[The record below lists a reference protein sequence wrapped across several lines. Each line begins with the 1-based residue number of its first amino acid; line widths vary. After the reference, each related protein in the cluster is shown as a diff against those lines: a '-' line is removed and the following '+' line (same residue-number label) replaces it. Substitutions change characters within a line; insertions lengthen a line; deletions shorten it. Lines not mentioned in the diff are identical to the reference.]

1 MLVKPD
7 GVQRSLIGSIV
18 SKVESKGLRIVGLKL
33 MLILLKILIP
43 QDHSEL
49 RVLANQRQ
57 CPRRRLYAMLYM
69 MRLE

>member
-33 MLILLKILIP
+33 MLISD
-43 QDHSEL
+43 Q
-49 RVLANQRQ
+49 LARQ
-57 CPRRRLYAMLYM
+57 HYGLMKVNRFSMAWWNS
-69 MRLE
+69 